1 MFLKR
6 KNQGKVDESMV
17 VQTNTKAAAYIRD
30 KRKLA
35 SLLSEAESKAKVRKG
50 EKGFVKETWEDIQL
64 LFAMLKAYIKGE
76 YKHIPYGSLV
86 LIVGTVLYFVMP
98 IDSIPDVLAVFGLT
112 DDAAL
117 IAITMKKVKGD
128 LERFVEWQDEQKE
141 MKDEEDF

>member
-6 KNQGKVDESMV
+6 KNQVELDEPMV
-17 VQTNTKAAAYIRD
+17 VQTNTKAKSYIHD
-30 KRKLA
+30 KQKLA
-35 SLLSEAESKAKVRKG
+35 SLLSEAESKAKERKG
-50 EKGFVKETWEDIQL
+50 EKGFVKETWEDVQL
-64 LFAMLKAYIKGE
+64 LFTMLKAYIKGE

-86 LIVGTVLYFVMP
+86 LIVGTILYFVMP

-128 LERFVEWQDEQKE
+128 LDRFVEWQDEQKE
-141 MKDEEDF
+141 MKES